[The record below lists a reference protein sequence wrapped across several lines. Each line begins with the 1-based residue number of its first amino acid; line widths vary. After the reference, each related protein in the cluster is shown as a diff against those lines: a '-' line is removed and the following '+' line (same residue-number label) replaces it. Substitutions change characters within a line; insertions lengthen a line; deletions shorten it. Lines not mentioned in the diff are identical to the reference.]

1 MTHYDVFNGDADGI
15 CALIQLRLAQPT
27 EAVLITGVKR
37 DIELLKQVSA
47 QPDDQVTVLDISL
60 AKNRPYVDKLLQQ
73 QADIFYVDHHQAGE
87 IPNNTKLKALINTDA
102 NICTSLLIN
111 DYLQGHSQAWAIVG
125 AFGDNLQESAA
136 NAALPFNWAAQ
147 QLEQIKNLGIYI
159 NYNSYGNCVADLH
172 FVPDDLFKTLVN
184 YTSPLDFI
192 SDNSLIYKQLL
203 TGYADDINNAH
214 QIKPE
219 FCNDAV
225 CVIILPDAAW
235 ARRISG
241 VLGNNLASQYPG
253 RAHAIVT
260 INATDGYQIS
270 VRAPLLNKTG
280 ADELCSK
287 FATGGGRKGAAG
299 INHLTKHQL
308 PDFIR
313 AFIEKYN

>member
-1 MTHYDVFNGDADGI
+1 
-15 CALIQLRLAQPT
+15 
-27 EAVLITGVKR
+27 
-37 DIELLKQVSA
+37 
-47 QPDDQVTVLDISL
+47 VLDISL

-87 IPNNTKLKALINTDA
+87 IPDNAKLQTLINTDA

-111 DYLQGHSQAWAIVG
+111 DFLQGHSQAWAVVG

-136 NAALPFNWAAQ
+136 NAALPLNWTTQ
-147 QLEQIKNLGIYI
+147 QLEQIKNLGICI

-172 FVPDDLFKTLVN
+172 FPPDALYKTLVN
-184 YTSPLDFI
+184 YSSPLDFI
-192 SDNSLIYKQLL
+192 SDNNLIYQQLL
-203 TGYADDINNAH
+203 TGYAEDLISAQ
-214 QIKPE
+214 QIKSE
-219 FCNDAV
+219 FSNDAV
-225 CVIILPDAAW
+225 CVIILPDEAW
-235 ARRISG
+235 ARRING
-241 VLGNNLASQYPG
+241 VLGNELASQNPDK
-253 RAHAIVT
+253 AHAIVT

-270 VRAPLLNKTG
+270 VRAPLINKTG

-299 INHLTKHQL
+299 INHLPKHQL